1 MAGNWRASLLIP
13 RKTYEPSS
21 RIMDQVIIPVHAN
34 RYIRFGFAA
43 AVSFLVWLPEDDVQD
58 YLKNMKQSVEEDVLL
73 QCQWIQI
80 ELFRQS
86 KLELSNICK
95 NNQLNTTRTKLELL
109 LRFAPVYDIHLNA
122 DKDLYFGDT
131 ESLPSRISELRRLG
145 NSMKKQTTIYLKMF
159 ST

>member
-1 MAGNWRASLLIP
+1 
-13 RKTYEPSS
+13 
-21 RIMDQVIIPVHAN
+21 
-34 RYIRFGFAA
+34 
-43 AVSFLVWLPEDDVQD
+43 
-58 YLKNMKQSVEEDVLL
+58 MKQSVEEDLRNDIL
-73 QCQWIQI
+73 RDQLIQI

-95 NNQLNTTRTKLELL
+95 NNQLNTTRTKLELP

>member
-1 MAGNWRASLLIP
+1 
-13 RKTYEPSS
+13 
-21 RIMDQVIIPVHAN
+21 MDQVIIPVHAN

-43 AVSFLVWLPEDDVQD
+43 AVSFLVWLPENDVQD
-58 YLKNMKQSVEEDVLL
+58 YLKNMKQSVEEDLRNDIL
-73 QCQWIQI
+73 RDQWIQI

-95 NNQLNTTRTKLELL
+95 KKQLNTNRTKLELP